1 MLNIP
6 EDLGAPDG
14 YSFRPHPTGSSSS
27 GGHGEPVY
35 PPAAFNS
42 SDRISN
48 HDTHPYYAPESA
60 RTRPENHEA
69 ALCYRMYVLGSCP
82 GCAGD
87 PAVDLRNTNKRRGS
101 EPPSAHASQRPRPS
115 PRTVGGAL
123 GTRPRLK
130 SRTAT
135 TAQVAP
141 LLHTSI

>member
-60 RTRPENHEA
+60 RTPPENHEVS
-69 ALCYRMYVLGSCP
+69 RK
-82 GCAGD
+82 
-87 PAVDLRNTNKRRGS
+87 LRS
-101 EPPSAHASQRPRPS
+101 EF
-115 PRTVGGAL
+115 
-123 GTRPRLK
+123 K
-130 SRTAT
+130 IFFEF
-135 TAQVAP
+135 AQF
-141 LLHTSI
+141 LLIK